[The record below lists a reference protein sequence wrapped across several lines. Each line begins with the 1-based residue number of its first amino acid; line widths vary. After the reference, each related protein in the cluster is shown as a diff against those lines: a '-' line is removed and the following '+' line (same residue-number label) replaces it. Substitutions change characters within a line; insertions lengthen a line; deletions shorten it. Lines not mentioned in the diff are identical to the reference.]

1 MLGFFRAKLPY
12 VKHTE
17 SPPRPALVLLTLAL
31 DIVLVLVFA
40 LSGRRSHDETLGAAG
55 VFETAWPFLVA
66 LAAGWLI
73 CRLWQQP
80 LRIFPHG
87 ICLWLITVVGG
98 MALRILSGSTAALP
112 FVVVATL
119 VLALF
124 LLGQRTVTTLVLR
137 RTAKA

>member
-1 MLGFFRAKLPY
+1 MLRDKLPY

-17 SPPRPALVLLTLAL
+17 SKPRPALVVLTFLI

-40 LSGRRSHDETLGAAG
+40 LSGRHNHEESLSFAG
-55 VFETAWPFLVA
+55 VFDTAWPFLAA
-66 LAAGWLI
+66 LTAGWLI

-98 MALRILSGSTAALP
+98 MALRIVSGDTAALP
-112 FVVVATL
+112 FVIVATL

-124 LLGQRTVTTLVLR
+124 LLGQRVVTTLVCR

>member
-1 MLGFFRAKLPY
+1 M
-12 VKHTE
+12 KHTE
-17 SPPRPALVLLTLAL
+17 SPPRPALVLLTLAV
-31 DIVLVLVFA
+31 DIVLVLAFA
-40 LSGRRSHDETLGAAG
+40 ISGRRSHDETLGAAG